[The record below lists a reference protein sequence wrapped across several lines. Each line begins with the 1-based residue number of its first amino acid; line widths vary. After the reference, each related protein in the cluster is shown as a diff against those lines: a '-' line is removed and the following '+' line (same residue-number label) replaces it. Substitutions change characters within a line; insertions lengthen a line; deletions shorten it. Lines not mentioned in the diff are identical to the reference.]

1 MPWGRQKKSPN
12 LVNIISP
19 TFTNK
24 AHSPV
29 VGGRIPLPGLCVFI
43 MNNKCK

>member
-19 TFTNK
+19 TFTK
-24 AHSPV
+24 KRTAQWS
-29 VGGRIPLPGLCVFI
+29 GDGFLFLGCAFFL
-43 MNNKCK
+43 

>member
-1 MPWGRQKKSPN
+1 MPLGEAKKSPN

-29 VGGRIPLPGLCVFI
+29 VGDGFLFLGCAFLL
-43 MNNKCK
+43 